1 MTQTIAKETR
11 RRPRYTEELEEKVIS
26 KFELVDW
33 RTGYMIELRNEIH
46 VKDGGNEHLNT
57 SEK

>member
-11 RRPRYTEELEEKVIS
+11 RRPRYTDELEEKVIS

>member
-1 MTQTIAKETR
+1 MTQTIAKETQ

-46 VKDGGNEHLNT
+46 VKDSGNEHLNT